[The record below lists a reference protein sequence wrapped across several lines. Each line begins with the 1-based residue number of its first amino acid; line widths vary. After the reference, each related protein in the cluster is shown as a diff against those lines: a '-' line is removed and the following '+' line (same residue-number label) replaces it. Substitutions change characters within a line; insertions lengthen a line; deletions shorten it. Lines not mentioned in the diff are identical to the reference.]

1 MSVRG
6 KCNRRRFLAAAAT
19 AVAAPAVMTR
29 VAWAQRKPKPVPDD
43 EIKRLTAALPE
54 KATAKPAK
62 PRKVL
67 VFYRTQ
73 GFYHDSIPLCN
84 KALELMGQK
93 TGAYEASVIS
103 DDMAVFDPGKL
114 DPFDGVIFNNTT
126 RLSFDDPKQR
136 EALLAFV
143 KGGKAVCGIHAATD
157 NFYNWPEAAEMM
169 GGLFAQHPWTSE
181 GTWAIKIDEPQH
193 PLNKA
198 FGGKGFLIKDEL
210 YQMREPYSREKLR
223 ILVSLDMSKKRNKK
237 GRPDDDNALA
247 WIHRFGE
254 GRVFYSSF
262 GHNHE
267 IFWNP
272 AVLQH
277 YLDGIQYALG
287 DLKVD
292 DTPSAKL
299 EKKPEPALCPEE

>member
-1 MSVRG
+1 MSVTV

-19 AVAAPAVMTR
+19 AVAAPAVITR
-29 VAWAQRKPKPVPDD
+29 VAWAQGKPRPVG
-43 EIKRLTAALPE
+43 EEVIKRITDALP
-54 KATAKPAK
+54 KQATVKPAK

-67 VFYRTQ
+67 VFYRTE
-73 GFYHDSIPLCN
+73 GFYHDSIPVCN

-93 TGAYEASVIS
+93 TGAYEASVLS

-126 RLSFDDPKQR
+126 RLTFDDPKHRQT
-136 EALLAFV
+136 LMAFV
-143 KGGKAVCGIHAATD
+143 KGGKAVCGIHSATD

-169 GGLFAQHPWTSE
+169 GALFAQHPWGSG
-181 GTWAIKIDEPQH
+181 GTWAVKIDEPQH

-198 FGGKGFLIKDEL
+198 FGGKGFLINDEL
-210 YQMREPYSREKLR
+210 YQMRDPYSREKLR
-223 ILVSLDMSKKRNKK
+223 VLVSLDMSKKRNSK

-247 WIHRFGE
+247 WIHRFGQ
-254 GRVFYSSF
+254 GRVFYSAF
-262 GHNHE
+262 GHNHP

-272 AVLQH
+272 AILRH

-299 EKKPEPALCPEE
+299 AKKPIPALCPEE